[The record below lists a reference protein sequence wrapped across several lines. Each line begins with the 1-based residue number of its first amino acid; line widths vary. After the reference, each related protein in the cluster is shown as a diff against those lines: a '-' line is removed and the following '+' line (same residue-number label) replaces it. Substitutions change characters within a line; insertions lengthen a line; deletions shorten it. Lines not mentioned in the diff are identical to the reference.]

1 MKSGSSS
8 TQNFYSVLY
17 RRNPEVVTRKIAG
30 ELFIVPVKG
39 KIADMQRIFSLNPV
53 AEVVWDLLDGRHD
66 LESILMKVLEK
77 YDVEKDIADAD
88 IRGLIEE
95 LLQADLILE

>member
-1 MKSGSSS
+1 MKSGISS

-17 RRNPEVVTRKIAG
+17 RRSPEVVTRKIAG

-66 LESILMKVLEK
+66 VEDILKKVLENF
-77 YDVEKDIADAD
+77 DVEKDIADAD
-88 IRGLIEE
+88 VRGLIEE